1 MVPDV
6 LLRKLLPT
14 LIIKDRS
21 GALTVTLLI
30 LIDFYRLVLVGG
42 QYFSLLALL
51 NVDLLSYYLVRLMI
65 LTFTLGM
72 HYELIPS

>member
-1 MVPDV
+1 M